1 MSSDKEHI
9 IKQLQLERSS
19 FESVLEPLTE
29 EQIINLVV
37 SDNWTI
43 KDTIAHITAWEIE
56 LLRWLERASKG
67 LSPDIPGPGK
77 WTPFIETFNSSKYLE
92 NCERPL
98 EDVLNEFN
106 QIYEQVLTEFQSL
119 PEDPDDHYW
128 SVWFNEEPPWI
139 LFATYHQH
147 YKEHREQISARIAG
161 KG

>member
-1 MSSDKEHI
+1 MSGDKKQLV
-9 IKQLQLERSS
+9 KQLQFERSS

-29 EQIINLVV
+29 EQIVNLVV
-37 SDNWTI
+37 SDNWTV

-56 LLRWLERASKG
+56 LLRWLGRASEG

-77 WTPFIETFNSSKYLE
+77 WTPFIEIFNSSKYLE
-92 NCERPL
+92 NRERPL
-98 EDVLNEFN
+98 EEVLNESN
-106 QIYEQVLTEFQSL
+106 QIFKQVLTEFQSL
-119 PEDPDDHYW
+119 PEDLDDRYW